1 MATDWIIF
9 IDTNILLDFYRQGGE
24 SVSRQTAAIIRHK
37 ERIITGDQVRMEFL
51 KNRQRVI
58 KDAASKLPKE
68 ENYSFA
74 SLVAESQPAK
84 SISGHLKKL
93 NAQKKKLRER
103 YSNILE
109 KPAQYDPVYKAIR
122 EIFDFN
128 GPCNLRRPDTFR
140 YTIRNL
146 AKKRFLLGYPP
157 RKSND
162 TSIGDALNWE
172 WIIHCANQ
180 SPAATG
186 VMIVTRDEDFG
197 TYYDRKMYL
206 NDWLY
211 REFRDRVSKKK
222 EIRITAKLNE
232 AIRALDE
239 VVNEAD
245 ERAEERLVSARLSR
259 AENSSGRTFDNEFL
273 KEAVRQLNAGEGID
287 ESVLEAVLNSP
298 ELLDM
303 TFEDLP
309 DSTS

>member
-1 MATDWIIF
+1 
-9 IDTNILLDFYRQGGE
+9 
-24 SVSRQTAAIIRHK
+24 
-37 ERIITGDQVRMEFL
+37 MEFL
-51 KNRQRVI
+51 KNRQKVI

-68 ENYSFA
+68 EHYSFA

-93 NAQKKKLRER
+93 NAQKKKLRAR

-109 KPAQYDPVYKAIR
+109 KPAQYDPVYKAVR

-128 GPCNLRRPDTFR
+128 GPCNLRRPDNLRF
-140 YTIRNL
+140 TIRNL
-146 AKKRFLLGYPP
+146 AKKRFALGYPP

-172 WIIHCANQ
+172 WIVHCARN
-180 SPAATG
+180 SPTATG

-222 EIRITAKLNE
+222 EIQITAKLSE
-232 AIRALDE
+232 ALRALDE
-239 VVNEAD
+239 VVNEQD
-245 ERAEERLVSARLSR
+245 ERAEERLVTARLSGPR
-259 AENSSGRTFDNEFL
+259 KSSLRSFENDMLE
-273 KEAVRQLNAGEGID
+273 EAIRQFKSGEGID
-287 ESVLEAVLNSP
+287 EEILEVILSDP
-298 ELLDM
+298 KLVEMIFD
-303 TFEDLP
+303 DVP
-309 DSTS
+309 DDSR